1 MDVAFFEN
9 LIDIFAVAM
18 LLLSM
23 LAMASSRMLQL
34 IRIFAL
40 HSLMLSILALIVA
53 FYSGNSH
60 IYIICAFTL
69 ILKVIVI
76 PKFLIYTMERIN
88 IEKEIKPLVGIP
100 GSLLLSAVMIFIAY
114 IVAEPMMDSL
124 VTIGSNCLALS
135 LSVIFIGMLMM
146 VTRTMAITE
155 SIGLLLMENGLF
167 LGAMTISYG
176 MPLIVELGV
185 FFDVLI
191 AVVIIGIFAYRINRT
206 FDSVDTIF
214 LRRLKE

>member
-1 MDVAFFEN
+1 MDIIIYEN

-23 LAMASSRMLQL
+23 FAMASSRMFQL

-40 HSLMLSILALIVA
+40 HSLMLSALAFVVA
-53 FYSGNSH
+53 TYSGNSH
-60 IYIICAFTL
+60 IYIICVLTL

-76 PKFLIYTMERIN
+76 PKFLDYTMEKIN
-88 IEKEIKPLVGIP
+88 MENEIEPLIGIP
-100 GSLLLSAVMIFIAY
+100 GSLLLSAVMILIAY
-114 IVAEPMMDSL
+114 VVVEPMIGSL

-135 LSVIFIGMLMM
+135 LSIILIGMLMM
-146 VTRTMAITE
+146 VTRTKAMTE
-155 SIGLLLMENGLF
+155 TVGLLLMENGLF

-191 AVVIIGIFAYRINRT
+191 AVVVTGLFAYRINRT